1 MCVVNSL
8 HILIVATCI
17 AMLGLS
23 SSWLEF
29 FIRFVHKHGGLG
41 DDASSGDV
49 LERNPCSSSGGRW
62 R

>member
-1 MCVVNSL
+1 MVDSL

-29 FIRFVHKHGGLG
+29 FIRFVHKHGRFG
-41 DDASSGDV
+41 DGPSSGDV
-49 LERNPCSSSGGRW
+49 LERNPCSSSGGR
-62 R
+62 

>member
-1 MCVVNSL
+1 MVDSL

-23 SSWLEF
+23 SNWLQF
-29 FIRFVHKHGGLG
+29 FIRFVHKHGRLG
-41 DDASSGDV
+41 DDPSSGDV
-49 LERNPCSSSGGRW
+49 LVRNSCSSSGGRW